1 MPEQQNQQQEQ
12 EQDGAPETYEY
23 IVVGAGTA
31 GCVLARRLS
40 EDRTHRVLLL
50 EAGRPVPAE
59 PDPVPAPAA
68 WPSLLGTAADWGDT
82 TVPQN
87 TGGAPIPWPRGR
99 GLGGSSAIGGMT
111 FLRGHRSGCDAWPE
125 GGAKGWGYDDL
136 LPYFKRSE
144 NVTGVRRRDPA
155 SRGTDGPLRVAPAAR
170 RHRHPLAQAF
180 LAAAVQAG
188 HPRACDLAA
197 GLETGFGWA
206 DLAIADGARQDAA
219 GAYLRPVLGERTN
232 MRVITDAFVQRLLL
246 DETGTSPRCTGVAY
260 TVADGTPP
268 EDTPAE
274 DTSAEDSPQHAAP
287 SRTARCSPGGEVVL
301 TAGAVGSPRL
311 LMSSG
316 LGPREHLEDIG
327 ITAHLDLPG
336 VGGNLQDHVVSGVVY
351 RSARPVPESE
361 NNHAEVQ
368 GLIRS
373 DPHATTCTAP
383 DLQLGIAD
391 LPVRAGGLPGPGP
404 GAGYTIVV
412 ALLSPYSRGT
422 VRLADA
428 DPATPPSIDPC
439 YYADHH
445 DLDLMTAGLR
455 AAREIGMAPALTL
468 WRGEEELPGRDIAD
482 DEELRA
488 YLRRNLHSAHDY
500 AGTCAI
506 GTDTD
511 AGAVVDTELRVRG
524 VEGLRVADASV
535 MPTIVSANA
544 EATVYAIAERASDL
558 LTH

>member
-1 MPEQQNQQQEQ
+1 M
-12 EQDGAPETYEY
+12 
-23 IVVGAGTA
+23 VVGAGTA

-59 PDPVPAPAA
+59 PVPAPAA
-68 WPSLLGTAADWGDT
+68 WPSLLGTAADWGGT

-87 TGGAPIPWPRGR
+87 TGGSPIPWPRGR

-111 FLRGHRSGCDAWPE
+111 FLRGHRSGCDAWTA

-219 GAYLRPVLGERTN
+219 RAYLRPVLGERAN

-260 TVADGTPP
+260 TVAD
-268 EDTPAE
+268 ETPAE
-274 DTSAEDSPQHAAP
+274 DAPRHA
-287 SRTARCSPGGEVVL
+287 SSHTARCSPGGEVVL

-316 LGPREHLEDIG
+316 LGPREHLQDVG

-336 VGGNLQDHVVSGVVY
+336 VGCNLQDHVVSGVVH

-368 GLIRS
+368 GLMRS
-373 DPHATTCTAP
+373 DPRATTCTAP

-391 LPVRAGGLPGPGP
+391 LPVRAAGLPGPGP
-404 GAGYTIVV
+404 GAGYTITV

-445 DLDLMTAGLR
+445 DLGLMTAGLR
-455 AAREIGMAPALTL
+455 AAREIGMAPALAL

-482 DEELRA
+482 EEGLRA
-488 YLRRNLHSAHDY
+488 YLRSNLHSAHDY

-524 VEGLRVADASV
+524 VDGLRVADASV

-558 LTH
+558 LAH